1 MSRSRVPQRAWQGL
15 MQASPEEG
23 VQPLKDAKLID
34 ITLIHSDPSQ
44 PRKHFEEEA
53 MAELTASV
61 RERGILQ
68 PITVQKRAE
77 GGYFVVTG
85 ERRLRAARDAGLDA
99 MPALVVN
106 LSETMLRL
114 DRVIEN
120 RQRKDLTDLEFARAM
135 TEIRGDLGEQA
146 PNLTSN
152 DLDEFVGQRLGLSG
166 RTVRNFMAMLN
177 LDPAI
182 EQLLGGDLTEVRTRS
197 LTRVGYDP
205 AVQIALAQ
213 AIQTQDLSGRQALAV
228 AELLKEQRGLS
239 VAQAV
244 AQVLGRAEAA
254 RPKSGKRPARRGG
267 RDEPPAQEL
276 TAYEDEAVDMYV
288 AQHGTMQFAEDDPQ
302 RRIGILMSYLRWAAA
317 VLAEPGADTE
327 VPLNRQQV
335 RDLDG
340 LLEPLVRLRGQLR
353 AAMESIEEKERLG
366 DPGYE
371 GEPLP
376 HHLAVMLPF
385 GSASAALPAFPPAAE
400 DRPAESPRLRPVPK
414 SRR

>member
-34 ITLIHSDPSQ
+34 ITLIHTDPSQ
-44 PRKHFEEEA
+44 PRKHFDEEA

-68 PITVQKRAE
+68 PITVQKRDE

-120 RQRKDLTDLEFARAM
+120 RQRKDLSDLEFARAM
-135 TEIRGDLGEQA
+135 TDIRSDLGSQA

-182 EQLLGGDLTEVRTRS
+182 EQLLGGDLTEIRTRS
-197 LTRVGYDP
+197 LTRVSYDP
-205 AVQIALAQ
+205 QVQIALAQ

-228 AELLKEQRGLS
+228 AELLKEQRGLT
-239 VAQAV
+239 VERAV

-254 RPKSGKRPARRGG
+254 TPKTGRRKVQ
-267 RDEPPAQEL
+267 RAVLDEPQAQEL
-276 TAYEDEAVDMYV
+276 TAYEDEAIEMYV
-288 AQHGTMQFAEDDPQ
+288 AEHGSLLFAEDDPQ
-302 RRIGILMSYLRWAAA
+302 RRVGILMTYLRWADA
-317 VLAEPGADTE
+317 VLGEPGADTE

-340 LLEPLVRLRGQLR
+340 LLEPLVRLRGHLR
-353 AAMESIEEKERLG
+353 AAMEFIEEKERLG
-366 DPGYE
+366 EPGYE

-385 GSASAALPAFPPAAE
+385 GSAPAALPVEAPAAE
-400 DRPAESPRLRPVPK
+400 VRPAERRRSQPVPK
-414 SRR
+414 RR

>member
-1 MSRSRVPQRAWQGL
+1 MSRSRVPARAWQGL

-34 ITLIHSDPSQ
+34 ITLIHTDPSQ
-44 PRKHFEEEA
+44 PRKHFDEEA

-68 PITVQKRAE
+68 PITVQKRDE

-135 TEIRGDLGEQA
+135 TEIRGDLGTQA

-197 LTRVGYDP
+197 LARVGYDP
-205 AVQIALAQ
+205 QVQIALAQ
-213 AIQTQDLSGRQALAV
+213 AIQTHDLSGRQALAV
-228 AELLKEQRGLS
+228 AELLKEQRGLP
-239 VAQAV
+239 VERAV
-244 AQVLGRAEAA
+244 DQVLGRAEAA
-254 RPKSGKRPARRGG
+254 RPKPGKRKGRRSGS
-267 RDEPPAQEL
+267 DEAQAQEL
-276 TAYEDEAVDMYV
+276 TAHEDEAIERYV
-288 AQHGTMQFAEDDPQ
+288 AENGSLLFAEDDPQ
-302 RRIGILMSYLRWAAA
+302 RRIGILMSYLRWADA

-366 DPGYE
+366 DLGYE

-385 GSASAALPAFPPAAE
+385 GSAPADLPVETPAAAAT
-400 DRPAESPRLRPVPK
+400 PAESPRLRPVPK